1 VLESLLTDYGYPA
14 LVLGTFFEGET
25 IMLLGGLVAH
35 LGYLSLGWVIL
46 AGLCGSLAGNQLWFL
61 LGRRYGKA
69 LVARHPAWQNRFG
82 IVLRRLER
90 NSDLVMVAFPFVYG
104 FRIVTPVA
112 IGMSAVPY
120 WRFLALNAIG
130 VTVWATCVGG
140 AGYLFG
146 RAVEAVLGD
155 IKRYELAVL
164 GSVVAISTL
173 VWIVHFYRRR
183 RLRHG
188 AGAQR

>member
-1 VLESLLTDYGYPA
+1 MLESLLTDYGYPA

-61 LGRRYGKA
+61 LGRRYGKG
-69 LVARHPAWQNRFG
+69 LVARHPAWRNRFG
-82 IVLRRLER
+82 VVLRRLER

-120 WRFLALNAIG
+120 WRFLALNTIG
-130 VTVWATCVGG
+130 VTAWATVIGG
-140 AGYLFG
+140 AGFLFG
-146 RAVEAVLGD
+146 QAVEAVLGD
-155 IKRYELAVL
+155 IKRYELAL
-164 GSVVAISTL
+164 IAAVAAVGTI
-173 VWIVHFYRRR
+173 VWLLHFRRR
-183 RLRHG
+183 RLK
-188 AGAQR
+188 Q